1 MPNDTI
7 YFDEPIDDD
16 TRRARLYEGALFVYS
31 PTRHTRGFIEFAQG
45 LIGEAF
51 GSNDPERAQYD
62 MPVEAF
68 AAVLGEL
75 KPKFIHHPDSKR
87 FVRGIIED
95 LGGDPDQIYFDVP
108 KMRSSTSDQYLTTG
122 IAYAWHPHRDTW
134 YSAPHCQLNWWLPI
148 LPTATSNVMA
158 FHPRY
163 WNRGVANTSRGYNYY
178 QWNQQHRGGHVTQY
192 LKEDPRPLPKPAE
205 PMELDPQVRL
215 VVPPGGLIL
224 FSGAQMHSSVP
235 NTSGK
240 TRWSIDFRTV
250 HAGDVAARKGA
261 PKTDEMCTGTTMRD
275 YYRATDLARL
285 PDDLIAMY
293 NDGTEEAGALVYD
306 PATRAGRA
314 NASD

>member
-1 MPNDTI
+1 MANDTI
-7 YFDEPIDDD
+7 YFDEPLDDD
-16 TRRARLYEGALFVYS
+16 TRRARLYDGALFVYS
-31 PTRHTRGFIEFAQG
+31 ATKHSRGFIEFAQG
-45 LIGEAF
+45 LIREAF
-51 GSNDPERAQYD
+51 GARDPETAQYD
-62 MPVEAF
+62 LPVEEF
-68 AAVLGEL
+68 ARILGEL
-75 KPKFIHHPDSKR
+75 KPKFIHHPESKR

-95 LGGDPDQIYFDVP
+95 LGGDPNQVYFDVP

-134 YSAPHCQLNWWLPI
+134 YSAPACQLNWWLPI
-148 LPTATSNVMA
+148 IATQSSNVMA

-163 WNRGVANTSRGYNYY
+163 WNRGVANTSKGYNYY
-178 QWNQQHRGGHVTQY
+178 LWNQQHRGGHVTQY

-205 PMELDPQVRL
+205 PMDLDPQIRL

-250 HAGDVAARKGA
+250 HLGDASARKGA
-261 PKTDEMCTGTTMRD
+261 PRSDEMCTGTTMRD

-285 PDDLIAMY
+285 PEEVIAMY
-293 NDGTEEAGALVYD
+293 NDGTEEGGALVYD
-306 PATRAGRA
+306 PAAAVR
-314 NASD
+314 SK